1 MDPAERECWLNLTV
15 DEFVKECCTRH
26 DSCKLYDTLCRKMCD
41 VCASIDDGAKVVA
54 ILYRIWGLRNQRE
67 PSLRARAIRGLQG
80 PKGEVLTAILK
91 AYVSFDTVVQ
101 EHRPLLKELSSV
113 PYHLATV
120 EALGHYDLTS
130 LTDAGR
136 HRLLEFVFDEVLKQR
151 MSAEEDVVQA
161 MWIQKAETLLNG
173 DHGAIALDAF
183 SMSSNA
189 QQNIQLPLSVRDKLS
204 LSVASAYAKKLLAG
218 QSSQLN
224 VNLFLRLAVDSSTY
238 LRMLC
243 RTLLCLSDQD
253 CPVDAWQTLSVL
265 RDAWERSGPSSIMGG
280 ELAPAS
286 LVGSRWQP
294 AVGHPEPDNDVQKC
308 INRLAG
314 IIQRVGAS
322 HIDVIVHMEFLC
334 KSYTDHLFEV
344 PSSLAESIK
353 KAADE
358 LPLDRKLVVDR
369 VACCLEVRARLI

>member
-1 MDPAERECWLNLTV
+1 
-15 DEFVKECCTRH
+15 
-26 DSCKLYDTLCRKMCD
+26 MCD

-280 ELAPAS
+280 EQRCYLPVQNSKTSRDFDPNLDLSLSFAPEDSSAGGELAPAS

-358 LPLDRKLVVDR
+358 LPLDKKLVVDR